1 MAVEASI
8 LVVALVKEIVHI
20 EEAVVLV
27 QAVTGHIEAA
37 GVEIVVAELASGTED
52 IRPAS
57 EAD

>member
-8 LVVALVKEIVHI
+8 FVVALVKEIGRI

-27 QAVTGHIEAA
+27 QAVTGYIEAA
-37 GVEIVVAELASGTED
+37 GVEIVAAELASGTED

-57 EAD
+57 EAN